1 MFPDLQLDSVYY
13 SQDGSIAERFFVP
26 VLKQSVKFDRVSAYF
41 SAKAL
46 SLYAEGLEYF
56 GQNGH
61 LYRLI
66 ISKDVSSED
75 FEEIKRGYEI
85 KSSLTE
91 EMIQNLRQ
99 NLSLS
104 EERAIS
110 NLAYLISAGVVDI
123 KIAFKTKG
131 IFHDKCGIATDSSGN
146 KICFRGSNNE
156 TEAAAI
162 YNYETFAVTCSWMD
176 CRGFYLSGIKSC
188 EQEFQKLWEN
198 RREGI
203 YVVPAQNAILKE
215 ILTHNKGQIIVD
227 EVLLKKNAVILDF
240 DKQLKLY
247 LNVEVP
253 QRFIDSFLF
262 KVFLKSKVSEIDGDT
277 IFFRSGL
284 GYLDF
289 EEIRRKIS
297 QKISSLGFE
306 FYTTQRYR
314 DYIEGKNIH
323 IEGRRKLGTELKFD
337 QTRYQN
343 QFNEF
348 CAVVNSRMSRKLRP
362 QQLHDAF
369 FMLAMQKSGNFSVPG
384 SGKTSSA
391 LAVYCYLKAKN
402 LVNRILVIGPK
413 NCFDSWK
420 SEFKICFAEKE
431 PLSVFDIQA
440 STFSS
445 KSQKSNFLLYNGLSY
460 NLILFNYEQV
470 GTCEKTL
477 AEVCKEKTLLIFDEV
492 HRVKKINGNR
502 ATHALNVAKDSNYT
516 IVMTGTPIPNS
527 YQDVYNLLHLLF
539 PYEYKAFFN
548 FNPYQLSK
556 PSEDDIERINS
567 SIQPFFCRTTKDQLH
582 VPPPNEDELL
592 TVAANVS
599 EQKVFE
605 ILCKKYRQ
613 DKLSLLIRVLQLESN
628 PKLLLHKINLSDFKD
643 VLNITDD
650 IDKIAFED
658 YSEEIKKEIESIEIS
673 SKKNA
678 CIKQI
683 QNLVSNNKSVIV
695 WCIFQDSIESFS
707 RELGKLG
714 IRNGYIY
721 GSKSQEERN
730 EILSKFKSKQI
741 DVLITNP
748 HTMAESVSLHNV
760 CHDAIYFEYGYNL
773 VHLLQSKDRIHR
785 LGLPDGQY
793 TQYYYMQN
801 VFKNESQPFSLDEAI
816 YNRLCEKEQTML
828 NAIDNNVLEKV
839 TTPDEDVEIIFRGLF
854 G

>member
-1 MFPDLQLDSVYY
+1 M
-13 SQDGSIAERFFVP
+13 
-26 VLKQSVKFDRVSAYF
+26 
-41 SAKAL
+41 
-46 SLYAEGLEYF
+46 
-56 GQNGH
+56 
-61 LYRLI
+61 
-66 ISKDVSSED
+66 
-75 FEEIKRGYEI
+75 
-85 KSSLTE
+85 
-91 EMIQNLRQ
+91 
-99 NLSLS
+99 
-104 EERAIS
+104 
-110 NLAYLISAGVVDI
+110 
-123 KIAFKTKG
+123 
-131 IFHDKCGIATDSSGN
+131 
-146 KICFRGSNNE
+146 
-156 TEAAAI
+156 
-162 YNYETFAVTCSWMD
+162 
-176 CRGFYLSGIKSC
+176 
-188 EQEFQKLWEN
+188 
-198 RREGI
+198 
-203 YVVPAQNAILKE
+203 
-215 ILTHNKGQIIVD
+215 D

-314 DYIEGKNIH
+314 DYIEEKNIH

-445 KSQKSNFLLYNGLSY
+445 KSQKSNFLLYNGHSY

-470 GTCEKTL
+470 DACEKTL

-592 TVAANVS
+592 TVAASVS

-707 RELGKLG
+707 RGLSKIG
-714 IRNGYIY
+714 IRNDYIY

-730 EILSKFKSKQI
+730 EILNKFKSKQI

-748 HTMAESVSLHNV
+748 HTMAESVSLHSV

-801 VFKNESQPFSLDEAI
+801 VFKNESQSFSLDEAI

>member
-13 SQDGSIAERFFVP
+13 SHDGSVAERFFVP

-46 SLYAEGLEYF
+46 SLYAEGLECF
-56 GQNGH
+56 GHNGH

-75 FEEIKRGYEI
+75 FEEIKRGYEL
-85 KSSLTE
+85 KSSLTK
-91 EMIQNLRQ
+91 EMIQDLRQ

-104 EERAIS
+104 EERSIS
-110 NLAYLISAGVVDI
+110 NLAYLISVGVVDI

-131 IFHDKCGIATDSSGN
+131 IFHDKCGIATDSFGN

-156 TEAAAI
+156 TEAAAL

-176 CRGFYLSGIKSC
+176 YRGFYLSGIKSC

-198 RREGI
+198 RRDGI
-203 YVVPAQNAILKE
+203 YVVPAQNAILEE

-227 EVLLKKNAVILDF
+227 EVLLKKNAVVLDF

-247 LNVEVP
+247 LNVDAP
-253 QRFIDSFLF
+253 QRFIASFLF
-262 KVFLKSKVSEIDGDT
+262 KVFLKSKVSDIDGDT
-277 IFFRSGL
+277 IFFHSGL

-297 QKISSLGFE
+297 QKISGLGFE

-314 DYIEGKNIH
+314 DYIEEKNIH
-323 IEGRRKLGTELKFD
+323 IEERKKLGTELKFD
-337 QTRYQN
+337 QARFQS
-343 QFNEF
+343 QFDEF
-348 CAVVNSRMSRKLRP
+348 CSVVNSRMSRKLRP

-413 NCFDSWK
+413 NCFESWK
-420 SEFKICFAEKE
+420 NEFKICFAGKE
-431 PLSVFDIQA
+431 TLSVFDIQE

-470 GTCEKTL
+470 GSCEKTL
-477 AEVCKEKTLLIFDEV
+477 TEICKEKTFLVFDEV

-643 VLNITDD
+643 VLNIADD

-714 IRNGYIY
+714 IRNDYIY